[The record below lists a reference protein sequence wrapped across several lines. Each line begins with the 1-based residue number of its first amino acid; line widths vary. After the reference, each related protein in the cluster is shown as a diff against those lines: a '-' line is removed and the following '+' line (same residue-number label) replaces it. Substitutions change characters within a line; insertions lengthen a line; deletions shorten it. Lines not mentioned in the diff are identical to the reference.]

1 MKSEIHESSD
11 RGPMYPVEGTQPCG
25 KKALVLPVAFSVHL
39 KKKNGF
45 LIFNAWVNTVAVCK
59 ADMYQ

>member
-1 MKSEIHESSD
+1 
-11 RGPMYPVEGTQPCG
+11 MYPVEGTQPCG